1 MSIIVC
7 IIIIQYIRSRQK
19 IATRLGKIDDILT
32 VSTSPSS
39 FHTPRY
45 SSTPLTA
52 GSKSLK

>member
-7 IIIIQYIRSRQK
+7 IIIIQHIRSRQK
-19 IATRLGKIDDILT
+19 IGTRLGDILT
-32 VSTSPSS
+32 VSISPSS